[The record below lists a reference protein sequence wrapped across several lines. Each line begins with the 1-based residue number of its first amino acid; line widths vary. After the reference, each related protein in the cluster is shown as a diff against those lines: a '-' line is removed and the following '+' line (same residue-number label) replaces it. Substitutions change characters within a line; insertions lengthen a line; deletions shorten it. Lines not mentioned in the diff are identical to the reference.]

1 MRLLLT
7 MILYSSILL
16 GQFGKI
22 DVKIDDRLLR
32 NSEKQKV
39 ASIKGE
45 VSRFFSK
52 HNWNEEFQSL
62 KIPMYISIAFQGT
75 AQKGGMET
83 FHAQVLIS
91 DGMDLRYFDKSLQF
105 YYNAGSSIYF
115 DPVIFEPLGS
125 FFAFYAYFILAG
137 RLFGLL
143 CLCLSPDWQ

>member
-83 FHAQVLIS
+83 FQAQVLIC
-91 DGMDLRYFDKSLQF
+91 DGMDLSYFGKSIQF
-105 YYNAGSSIYF
+105 Y
-115 DPVIFEPLGS
+115 
-125 FFAFYAYFILAG
+125 
-137 RLFGLL
+137 
-143 CLCLSPDWQ
+143 